1 MSKVYLKLSKAM
13 HQQGQKRQKWK
24 IWQKWKASK
33 QDTEDTQDNTK
44 WCWLY
49 DRNTDLDFPERSV
62 EQKLSTPGT
71 LFIPRLSI
79 KLHLT
84 VWNNFYSY
92 TNASSDKVKQVKEIY
107 GQDES
112 KKMKKEVQ

>member
-1 MSKVYLKLSKAM
+1 M

-33 QDTEDTQDNTK
+33 QDTEDT
-44 WCWLY
+44 
-49 DRNTDLDFPERSV
+49 
-62 EQKLSTPGT
+62 
-71 LFIPRLSI
+71 RLSI

-112 KKMKKEVQ
+112 KNVKK